1 MRLTFAAGG
10 VAALLLATAPAS
22 AATWVTVE
30 LEIEVAAT
38 ADETWA
44 AVGAD
49 YCAIEVWLGMGCVLT
64 AGEGG
69 LSSVRVLN
77 ERIEEVIVGQ
87 GLRSTTYLQ
96 TVGSMAVAN
105 YHGTLSVEPVTE
117 TTSRIVYTLI
127 WDEDAL
133 EPDRREPSR
142 TNFTAAF
149 QGALETMK
157 TLVEGG

>member
-1 MRLTFAAGG
+1 ILGA
-10 VAALLLATAPAS
+10 APAS

-38 ADETWA
+38 ADATWA

-49 YCAIEVWLGMGCVLT
+49 YCAIEAWLGMGCVIT

-69 LSSVRVLN
+69 LGTVRLLN
-77 ERIEEVIVGQ
+77 DRLEEGIVGQ

-96 TVGSMAVAN
+96 TVGAMAPAH
-105 YHGTLSVEPVTE
+105 YHGTLSVEPLTE

-133 EPDRREPSR
+133 EADRREPSR
-142 TNFTAAF
+142 TNFTNAF
-149 QGALETMK
+149 TGALETMK
-157 TLVEGG
+157 ALAEGG